1 MLSVQDT
8 PTNIYRNSPAA
19 VYLSRLAPGSR
30 RTMLQALNAIADSYS
45 KGKCNAFDFPW
56 HDLRYQDTQVIFAWL
71 QEKYAPATCNKF
83 LAALKRVLKECVR
96 LNLID
101 SETYFKA
108 VDISSINFQKV
119 PSGRA
124 LKARE
129 VSRIVEVCRVDQSN
143 KGIRDLAVLC
153 ILRVGLRRAEV
164 VTLNYCDFD
173 VEEGLL
179 EIKGGK
185 GRKDRT
191 VYLPLDEL
199 KILEDWLKVRGS
211 HEGALIHPLS
221 KTGRVL
227 HRRMSAQAVLFIL
240 NERAAQAGVKKCSPH
255 DWRRTFISE
264 LLDAGADIVTVQK
277 LVGHSKPT
285 TTALYDRRGEEAKK
299 KAVNLLP
306 KF

>member
-1 MLSVQDT
+1 MF
-8 PTNIYRNSPAA
+8 
-19 VYLSRLAPGSR
+19 
-30 RTMLQALNAIADSYS
+30 QALNAIAQNYS
-45 KGKCNAFDFPW
+45 KGQHNAFTFPW
-56 HDLRYQDTQVIFAWL
+56 HDLRYQDTQAIFAWL
-71 QEKYAPATCNKF
+71 QEKYAPATCNKM

-96 LNLID
+96 LNLIN
-101 SETYFKA
+101 SEIYLKA
-108 VDISSINFQKV
+108 IDISSINFHRV

-124 LKARE
+124 LKAIE
-129 VSRIVEVCRVDQSN
+129 VSKVIDICKADDSS
-143 KGIRDLAVLC
+143 KGIRDLAILC

-164 VTLNYCDFD
+164 VTLNYEDLD
-173 VEEGLL
+173 LEEGLV

-191 VYLPLDEL
+191 VYLPIDEL
-199 KILEDWLKVRGS
+199 KILESWVKKRGT
-211 HEGALIHPLS
+211 HEGALINPVS
-221 KTGRVL
+221 KTGRIL
-227 HRRMSAQAVLFIL
+227 SRRMSAQAVLFIL
-240 NERAAQAGVKKCSPH
+240 DERAKQAGIKKCSPH